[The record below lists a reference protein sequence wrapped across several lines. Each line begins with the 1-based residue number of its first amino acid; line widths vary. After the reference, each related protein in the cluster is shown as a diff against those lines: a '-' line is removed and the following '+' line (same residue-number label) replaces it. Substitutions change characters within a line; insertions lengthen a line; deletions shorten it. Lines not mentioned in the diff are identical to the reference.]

1 MLVIRDFRFIRIG
14 FKKDR
19 NVATEQGIVIKTD
32 SSAAWVKTIKTG
44 DFAGCTARGSCHS
57 LGNNA
62 DMEVKAI
69 NEAGAVAGD
78 RIVLLFETSSLLKA
92 TFLLY
97 VFPILLLIIGAV
109 IGQEIAPH
117 IDFNPSGLSAFTG
130 FSFFIAAVLVI
141 KARAN
146 KMALK
151 NEYRPKVVK
160 ILARNAG
167 QLDQQ
172 PPTFKPVS

>member
-1 MLVIRDFRFIRIG
+1 M
-14 FKKDR
+14 
-19 NVATEQGIVIKTD
+19 ATEQGIVIKTD

-44 DFAGCTARGSCHS
+44 DCAGCTARGSCHS

-69 NEAGAVAGD
+69 NQAGAVAGD

-172 PPTFKPVS
+172 PPTRNRSGVQGS

>member
-1 MLVIRDFRFIRIG
+1 VISGLSGLSSKRIL
-14 FKKDR
+14 

-44 DFAGCTARGSCHS
+44 DCAGCTARGSCHS

-78 RIVLLFETSSLLKA
+78 RILLLFETSSLLKA

-97 VFPILLLIIGAV
+97 VFPILLLIVGAV

-117 IDFNPSGLSAFTG
+117 IDFNPSGLSALMG
-130 FSFFIAAVLVI
+130 FSFFFAAVLVI

-151 NEYRPKVVK
+151 KEYRPKVVK

-167 QLDQQ
+167 QLDHR
-172 PPTFKPVS
+172 PPALKPVS